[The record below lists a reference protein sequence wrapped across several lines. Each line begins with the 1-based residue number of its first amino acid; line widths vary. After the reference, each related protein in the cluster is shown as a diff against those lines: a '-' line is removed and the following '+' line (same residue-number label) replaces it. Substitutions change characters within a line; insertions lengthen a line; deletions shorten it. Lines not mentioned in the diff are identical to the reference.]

1 LSDFS
6 MTLIIRAKKALR
18 EETYLS
24 KRRRQM
30 KLRMKPSFKL
40 KRFRSQSKRKR
51 RPPKSSLSL
60 PPKRKLLFFLSKP
73 TLSSFIFKK
82 HTMLRKRVSMLEL
95 TTLLV
100 KYKS

>member
-1 LSDFS
+1 
-6 MTLIIRAKKALR
+6 MRARMALKK
-18 EETYLS
+18 ETYLS
-24 KRRRQM
+24 KRRQRM
-30 KLRMKPSFKL
+30 KLRFKQ

-51 RPPKSSLSL
+51 RPPNSSLSL
-60 PPKRKLLFFLSKP
+60 PQKRKPPNFLSKP

-82 HTMLRKRVSMLEL
+82 HTKLRKRVSMQEL